1 MSEQLT
7 DFNSKILLFGEY
19 GVIHNAMALSI
30 PYEEFGGRLT
40 FEPHFLSALE
50 AKKSNQSLKKYAAH
64 LADLIETQ
72 KLPFVFDVET
82 FEREIEAG
90 LLFDSSIPQGFGV
103 GSSGALVAAVYDR
116 YALEK
121 ISNTKPLSGT
131 DTVRLK
137 ESLARMESYF
147 HGKSSGMD
155 PLICYL
161 RQPMLI
167 ESKECINRVGLPKSK
182 VSGKSGIFL
191 INTGKPGNTQ
201 PLVNLFLDK
210 CKEEGFLAVVKQEI
224 IPFSDNCIKAFLKGE
239 AQEMF
244 ENLKELSA
252 LALSYLSPMI
262 PRRFRKIW
270 KRGLDTQSYYL
281 KLCGSGGGGYL
292 LGFAED
298 LDKAQA
304 ELHEHELKIIH
315 RF

>member
-1 MSEQLT
+1 MST
-7 DFNSKILLFGEY
+7 TPKDFNSKILLFGEY

-30 PYEEFGGRLT
+30 PYGEFGGRLT
-40 FEPHFLSALE
+40 FEPTHLNPIE
-50 AKKSNQSLKKYAAH
+50 AQKSNLSLKNYAAH
-64 LADLIETQ
+64 LAQLIEAQ
-72 KLPFVFDVET
+72 KLPFVFDIDL
-82 FEREIEAG
+82 FEREIEQG
-90 LLFDSSIPQGFGV
+90 LVFDSSIPQGFGV
-103 GSSGALVAAVYDR
+103 GSSGALVAAIYDR

-121 ISNTKPLSGT
+121 ISNTEPISGKE
-131 DTVRLK
+131 TVRLK
-137 ESLARMESYF
+137 ESLARMESFF

-161 RQPMLI
+161 AQPMLI
-167 ESKECINRVGLPKSK
+167 ESKENINRVGLPENKL
-182 VSGKSGIFL
+182 SGKSGIFL
-191 INTGKPGNTQ
+191 LNTGQPGNTQ
-201 PLVNLFLDK
+201 PLVNLFLEK
-210 CKEEGFLAVVKQEI
+210 CKEEGFLSVVKQEI

-252 LALSYLSPMI
+252 LALSYLNPMI
-262 PRRFRKIW
+262 PRRFRKVW

-298 LDKAQA
+298 LEKAQA
-304 ELHEHELKIIH
+304 ELQDHDLKIIH

>member
-1 MSEQLT
+1 MST
-7 DFNSKILLFGEY
+7 TPKDFNSKILLFGEY

-30 PYEEFGGRLT
+30 PYGEFGGRLT
-40 FEPHFLSALE
+40 FEPTHLNPTE
-50 AKKSNQSLKKYAAH
+50 AQKSNLSLKNYAAH
-64 LADLIETQ
+64 LAQLIEAQ
-72 KLPFVFDVET
+72 KLPFVFDIDL
-82 FEREIEAG
+82 FEREIEQG
-90 LLFDSSIPQGFGV
+90 LVFDSSIPQGFGV
-103 GSSGALVAAVYDR
+103 GSSGALVAAIYDR

-121 ISNTKPLSGT
+121 ISNTEPISGKE
-131 DTVRLK
+131 TVRLK
-137 ESLARMESYF
+137 ESLARMESFF

-161 RQPMLI
+161 AQPMLI
-167 ESKECINRVGLPKSK
+167 ESKENINRVGLPESK
-182 VSGKSGIFL
+182 LSGKSGIFL
-191 INTGKPGNTQ
+191 LNTGQPGNTQ
-201 PLVNLFLDK
+201 PLVNLFLEK
-210 CKEEGFLAVVKQEI
+210 CKEEGFLSVVKQEI

-252 LALSYLSPMI
+252 LALSYLNPMI
-262 PRRFRKIW
+262 PRRFRKVW

-298 LDKAQA
+298 LEKAQA
-304 ELHEHELKIIH
+304 ELQDHDLKIIH

>member
-1 MSEQLT
+1 MST
-7 DFNSKILLFGEY
+7 TPKDFNSKILLFGEY

-30 PYEEFGGRLT
+30 PYGEFGGRLT
-40 FEPHFLSALE
+40 FEPTHLNPIE
-50 AKKSNQSLKKYAAH
+50 AQKSNLSLKNYAAH
-64 LADLIETQ
+64 LAQLIEAQ
-72 KLPFVFDVET
+72 KLPFVFDIDL
-82 FEREIEAG
+82 FEREIEQG
-90 LLFDSSIPQGFGV
+90 LVFDSSIPQGFGV
-103 GSSGALVAAVYDR
+103 GSSGALVAAIYDR

-121 ISNTKPLSGT
+121 ISNTEPISGKE
-131 DTVRLK
+131 TVRLK
-137 ESLARMESYF
+137 ESLARMESFF

-161 RQPMLI
+161 AQPMLI
-167 ESKECINRVGLPKSK
+167 ESKENINRVGLPESK
-182 VSGKSGIFL
+182 LSGKSGIFL
-191 INTGKPGNTQ
+191 LNTGQPGNTQ
-201 PLVNLFLDK
+201 PLVNLFLEK
-210 CKEEGFLAVVKQEI
+210 CKEEGFLSVVKQEI

-252 LALSYLSPMI
+252 LALSYLNPMI
-262 PRRFRKIW
+262 PRRFRKVW

-298 LDKAQA
+298 LEKAQA
-304 ELHEHELKIIH
+304 ELQDHDLKIIH

>member
-1 MSEQLT
+1 MST
-7 DFNSKILLFGEY
+7 TPKDFNSKILLFGEY

-30 PYEEFGGRLT
+30 PYGEFGGRLT
-40 FEPHFLSALE
+40 FEPTHLNPTE
-50 AKKSNQSLKKYAAH
+50 AQKSNLSLKNYAAH
-64 LADLIETQ
+64 LAQLIEAQ
-72 KLPFVFDVET
+72 KLPFVFDIDL
-82 FEREIEAG
+82 FEREIEQG
-90 LLFDSSIPQGFGV
+90 LVFDSSIPQGFGV
-103 GSSGALVAAVYDR
+103 GSSGALVAAIYDR

-121 ISNTKPLSGT
+121 ISNTEPISGKE
-131 DTVRLK
+131 TVRLK
-137 ESLARMESYF
+137 ESLARMESFF

-161 RQPMLI
+161 AQPMLI
-167 ESKECINRVGLPKSK
+167 ESRENINRVGLPESK
-182 VSGKSGIFL
+182 LSGKSGIFL
-191 INTGKPGNTQ
+191 LNTGQPGNTQ
-201 PLVNLFLDK
+201 PLVNLFLEK
-210 CKEEGFLAVVKQEI
+210 CKEEGFLSVVKQEI

-252 LALSYLSPMI
+252 LALSYLNPMI
-262 PRRFRKIW
+262 PRRFRKVW

-298 LDKAQA
+298 LEKAQA
-304 ELHEHELKIIH
+304 ELQDHDLKIIH

>member
-1 MSEQLT
+1 MSG
-7 DFNSKILLFGEY
+7 K
-19 GVIHNAMALSI
+19 
-30 PYEEFGGRLT
+30 
-40 FEPHFLSALE
+40 
-50 AKKSNQSLKKYAAH
+50 
-64 LADLIETQ
+64 
-72 KLPFVFDVET
+72 
-82 FEREIEAG
+82 
-90 LLFDSSIPQGFGV
+90 
-103 GSSGALVAAVYDR
+103 
-116 YALEK
+116 
-121 ISNTKPLSGT
+121 

-137 ESLARMESYF
+137 DSLARMESYF

-167 ESKECINRVGLPKSK
+167 ESKDSINRVGLPESK
-182 VSGKSGIFL
+182 MTGKSGIFL
-191 INTGKPGNTQ
+191 LNTGKPGNTQ

-252 LALSYLSPMI
+252 LALSYLNPMI
-262 PRRFRKIW
+262 PRRFQKVW

>member
-1 MSEQLT
+1 MSEPLA

-30 PYEEFGGRLT
+30 PFDEFAGRLT
-40 FEPHFLSALE
+40 FEPSFLNEIE

-64 LADLIETQ
+64 LSELIEFQ
-72 KLPFVFDVET
+72 KLPFVLDIET
-82 FEREIEAG
+82 FERDIEAG
-90 LLFDSSIPQGFGV
+90 LVFDSSIPQGFGV

-121 ISNTKPLSGT
+121 ISNSAVLSGK

-137 ESLARMESYF
+137 ESLARMESFF

-167 ESKECINRVGLPKSK
+167 ESKDNINKVGLPESK
-182 VSGKSGIFL
+182 LTGKAGIFL
-191 INTGKPGNTQ
+191 LNTGKPGNTQ

-252 LALSYLSPMI
+252 LALSYLNPMI
-262 PRRFRKIW
+262 PRRFRKVW
-270 KRGLDTQSYYL
+270 KKGLDTQSYYL

>member
-1 MSEQLT
+1 MST
-7 DFNSKILLFGEY
+7 TPKDFNSKILLFGEY

-30 PYEEFGGRLT
+30 PYGEFGGRLT
-40 FEPHFLSALE
+40 FEPTHLNPAE
-50 AKKSNQSLKKYAAH
+50 AQKSNISLKNYAAH
-64 LADLIETQ
+64 LAQLIELQ
-72 KLPFVFDVET
+72 KLPFVFDIDL
-82 FEREIEAG
+82 FEREIEQG
-90 LLFDSSIPQGFGV
+90 LVFDSSIPQGFGV
-103 GSSGALVAAVYDR
+103 GSSGALVAAIYDR

-121 ISNTKPLSGT
+121 ISNTEPISGKE
-131 DTVRLK
+131 TVRLK
-137 ESLARMESYF
+137 ESLARMESFF

-161 RQPMLI
+161 AQPMLI
-167 ESKECINRVGLPKSK
+167 ESKENINRVGLPESK
-182 VSGKSGIFL
+182 LSGKSGIFL
-191 INTGKPGNTQ
+191 LNTGQPGNTQ
-201 PLVNLFLDK
+201 PLVNLFLEK
-210 CKEEGFLAVVKQEI
+210 CKEEGFLSVVKQEI

-252 LALSYLSPMI
+252 LALSYLNPMI
-262 PRRFRKIW
+262 PRRFRKVW

-298 LDKAQA
+298 LEKAQA
-304 ELHEHELKIIH
+304 ELHDHDLKIIH

>member
-1 MSEQLT
+1 MST
-7 DFNSKILLFGEY
+7 TPKDFNSKILLFGEY

-30 PYEEFGGRLT
+30 PYGEFGGRLT
-40 FEPHFLSALE
+40 FEPTHLNPTDAQ
-50 AKKSNQSLKKYAAH
+50 KSNLSLKNYAAH
-64 LADLIETQ
+64 LAQLIEAQ
-72 KLPFVFDVET
+72 KLPFVFDIDL
-82 FEREIEAG
+82 FEREIEQG
-90 LLFDSSIPQGFGV
+90 LVFDSSIPQGFGV
-103 GSSGALVAAVYDR
+103 GSSGALVAAIYDR

-121 ISNTKPLSGT
+121 ISNTEPISGKE
-131 DTVRLK
+131 TVRLK
-137 ESLARMESYF
+137 ESLARMESFF

-161 RQPMLI
+161 AQPMLI
-167 ESKECINRVGLPKSK
+167 ESKENINRVGLPESK
-182 VSGKSGIFL
+182 LSGKSGIFL
-191 INTGKPGNTQ
+191 LNTGQPGNTQ
-201 PLVNLFLDK
+201 PLVNLFLEK
-210 CKEEGFLAVVKQEI
+210 CKEEGFLSVVKQEI

-252 LALSYLSPMI
+252 LALSYLNPMI
-262 PRRFRKIW
+262 PRRFRKVW

-298 LDKAQA
+298 LEKAQA
-304 ELHEHELKIIH
+304 ELQDHDLKIIH

>member
-1 MSEQLT
+1 MSEPIS

-30 PYEEFGGRLT
+30 PFDEFAGRLT
-40 FEPHFLSALE
+40 FEPSFLNEIE

-64 LADLIETQ
+64 LSELIDLQ
-72 KLPFVFDVET
+72 KLPFVLDIET
-82 FEREIEAG
+82 FERDIEAG
-90 LLFDSSIPQGFGV
+90 LVFDSSIPQGFGV

-121 ISNTKPLSGT
+121 ISNSAVLSGK

-137 ESLARMESYF
+137 ESLARMESFF

-167 ESKECINRVGLPKSK
+167 ESKDNINKVGLPESK
-182 VSGKSGIFL
+182 LTGKAGIFL
-191 INTGKPGNTQ
+191 LNTGKPGNTQ

-252 LALSYLSPMI
+252 LALSYLNPMI
-262 PRRFRKIW
+262 PRRFRKVW
-270 KRGLDTQSYYL
+270 KKGLDTQSYYL

>member
-1 MSEQLT
+1 MSEPLA

-30 PYEEFGGRLT
+30 PFDEFAGRLT
-40 FEPHFLSALE
+40 FEPSFLNEIE
-50 AKKSNQSLKKYAAH
+50 AKKSNQSLKKYASH
-64 LADLIETQ
+64 LSELIEFQ
-72 KLPFVFDVET
+72 KLPFVLDIET
-82 FEREIEAG
+82 FERDIEAG
-90 LLFDSSIPQGFGV
+90 LVFDSSIPQGFGV

-121 ISNTKPLSGT
+121 ISNSAVLSGK

-137 ESLARMESYF
+137 ESLARMESFF

-167 ESKECINRVGLPKSK
+167 ESKDNINKVGLPESK
-182 VSGKSGIFL
+182 LTGKAGIFL
-191 INTGKPGNTQ
+191 LNTGKPGNTQ

-252 LALSYLSPMI
+252 LALSYLNPMI
-262 PRRFRKIW
+262 PRRFRKVW
-270 KRGLDTQSYYL
+270 KKGLDTQSYYL